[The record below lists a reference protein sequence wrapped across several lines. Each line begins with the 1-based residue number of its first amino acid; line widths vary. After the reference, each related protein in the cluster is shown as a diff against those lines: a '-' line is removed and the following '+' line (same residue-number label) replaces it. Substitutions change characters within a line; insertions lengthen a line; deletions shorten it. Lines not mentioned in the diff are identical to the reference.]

1 MYINFFSPYELVTGS
16 LYLLGQIIDE
26 AIRSKRATHAAYPT
40 ICVGNFQA
48 GGTGKTPATLW
59 VAKQLKALGFT
70 PIILIRGYKGAVSK
84 SIIVDT
90 PDARKYGD
98 ETILHAQHFPTIVGK
113 NRVQSAELAS
123 TIPGENKVLVMDDG
137 LQHYELLKD
146 LVSSVKKANDLN
158 PMECYP

>member
-16 LYLLGQIIDE
+16 VYLLGQRIDE

-98 ETILHAQHFPTIVGK
+98 ETILQRSTFLLSWARTASRVLNLPRTFPARTK
-113 NRVQSAELAS
+113 
-123 TIPGENKVLVMDDG
+123 
-137 LQHYELLKD
+137 YW
-146 LVSSVKKANDLN
+146 
-158 PMECYP
+158 